1 MKMGEKEKM
10 VLKSTGKIYMPTKTS
25 RGGARI
31 YIPAEIV
38 LDSTF
43 PFPKGGDI
51 IIFKTDVEIDPQN
64 EAIIIKRVKK

>member
-1 MKMGEKEKM
+1 MGVKM
-10 VLKSTGKIYMPTKTS
+10 VLKSKGKIWLPKKTM

-43 PFPKGGDI
+43 PFKADGEI
-51 IIFKTDVEIDPQN
+51 MIEIDPQN
-64 EAIIIKRVKK
+64 GTVKLKPVEQSF